1 MRVRATNPTPQG
13 LFEAIASQLIGQIIK
28 PDQVGE
34 ALREKVSAEGEG
46 LEHLLEEWV
55 AALLDLVRIQHM
67 VFREFRVTELKM
79 GEKGP
84 YSVRAE
90 AVGELLDP
98 HRHSLNPSTPR
109 LACREAHLIKDAAG
123 YHAEIDLAE

>member
-1 MRVRATNPTPQG
+1 MRLQATRQNPQD
-13 LFEAIASQLIGQIIK
+13 LFEDIASQLFSKLID
-28 PDQVGE
+28 PAQVGE

-55 AALLDLVRIQHM
+55 ATLLDLVRVQHM
-67 VFREFRVTELKM
+67 VFRQFRVTELKM

-84 YSVRAE
+84 YSLRAE

-98 HRHSLNPSTPR
+98 HRHSLSSETPR
-109 LACREAHLIKDAAG
+109 MVCREAHLTKDAQG
-123 YHAEIDLAE
+123 YHAEIHLDQ

>member
-1 MRVRATNPTPQG
+1 MRLRATSQTPQG
-13 LFEAIASQLIGQIIK
+13 LFEAIASQLFSHLIQ
-28 PDQVGE
+28 PSQVGE

-55 AALLDLVRIQHM
+55 AALLDLVRVQHM
-67 VFREFRVTELKM
+67 VFREFRVTELNM

-98 HRHSLNPSTPR
+98 HRHSLSAATPR
-109 LACREAHLIKDAAG
+109 LACREAHLTKDAAG
-123 YHAEIDLAE
+123 YHAEIELTE